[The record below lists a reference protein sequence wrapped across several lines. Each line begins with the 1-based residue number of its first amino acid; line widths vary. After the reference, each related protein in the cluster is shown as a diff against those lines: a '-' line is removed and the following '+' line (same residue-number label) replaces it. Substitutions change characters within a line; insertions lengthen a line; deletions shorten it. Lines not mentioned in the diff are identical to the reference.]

1 MNAIGK
7 ALWFIESHYARD
19 ISLEDIA
26 ETAGL
31 SRYHLSRVFGLTTG
45 FSISGY
51 IRARRLSAAALS
63 LAGGA
68 SSILAVALDAGYSSH
83 EAFTRAFRDHFGVT
97 PEEVRN
103 RRHIGDLD
111 LMEPLRM
118 NTAPLPRLDDPR
130 FETAP
135 AMLMA
140 GLQQTYNYGGNAG
153 IPSQWQQFNTHDGSI
168 PGQIGNA
175 AYGIC
180 TQEEGQDSSFQYMTA
195 VQVRDAGE
203 LPEGFESLKLPAQT
217 YAIFAHRG
225 HISGIQATCNA
236 IFTEWLPSSG
246 YRHAG
251 LPDLM
256 ERYDERFDPRTGM
269 GLTEIWL
276 PVTS

>member
-51 IRARRLSAAALS
+51 IRARRLSTAALS

-103 RRHIGDLD
+103 RGHIGDLD
-111 LMEPLRM
+111 LMEPIRM
-118 NTAPLPRLDDPR
+118 NTAPLPRLDEPR
-130 FETAP
+130 FESTP

-140 GLQQTYNYGGNAG
+140 GLQQTYNYGANAG
-153 IPSQWQQFNTHDGSI
+153 IPSQWQQFNAHDGSI
-168 PGQIGNA
+168 SGQIGYA

-180 TQEEGQDSSFQYMTA
+180 TQEDGQDRSFQYMTA
-195 VQVRDAGE
+195 VEVRDTDN
-203 LPEGFESLKLPAQT
+203 LPKGFVSLKLPAQS

-225 HISGIQATCNA
+225 HISGIQATCAA

-246 YRHAG
+246 YSHAG

-276 PVTS
+276 PVKS

>member
-26 ETAGL
+26 ATAGL

-103 RRHIGDLD
+103 RGHIGDLD
-111 LMEPLRM
+111 LMEPIRM
-118 NTAPLPRLDDPR
+118 NTAPLPRLDEPR
-130 FETAP
+130 FDSTP
-135 AMLMA
+135 AMMMA
-140 GLQQTYNYGGNAG
+140 GLQQTYNYGANAG
-153 IPSQWQQFNTHDGSI
+153 IPSQWQRFNAHDGSI
-168 PGQIGNA
+168 SGQVGNA

-180 TQEEGQDSSFQYMTA
+180 TQEEGQDGSFQYMTA
-195 VQVRDAGE
+195 VQVRDTDE
-203 LPEGFESLKLPAQT
+203 LPEGFERLKLPAQT

-246 YRHAG
+246 YKHAG